1 MTVFDA
7 AIAQSSPPSPPFI
20 TRPRRSAVLVT
31 FKEPVRYSTAWA
43 IQQQFHA
50 ERLSGRRTDTLM
62 LLEHLPVYTAGRRT
76 KPTHLKSEDTS
87 SNDPA
92 VPIETV
98 SRGGSVTYHG
108 PGQLVAYPILALSA
122 HAPGAKAY
130 VHMLEEV
137 LIRTL
142 LRWDIPGHRVAKAP
156 GVWTHHQQGE
166 VKIASIGARIDRGIT
181 LHGFA
186 LNVSNDLRPF
196 SRIIPC
202 GLNGCRMTTMT
213 EIRQTAIP
221 VPSVAEQ
228 IAEVFSAVFQLEWTA
243 PSSSAMTTA
252 GIEAR
257 PPGAG
262 TKGTEEY
269 VFPA

>member
-1 MTVFDA
+1 MTVLDA
-7 AIAQSSPPSPPFI
+7 AIAQSPPPCSPFM
-20 TRPRRSAVLVT
+20 TRPRRSAVLIT
-31 FKEPVRYSTAWA
+31 FKEPVHYSAAWA
-43 IQQQFHA
+43 VQQQFHA
-50 ERLSGRRTDTLM
+50 ERLSGSRTDTLM

-76 KPTHLKSEDTS
+76 KPAHLKPEGTS
-87 SNDPA
+87 SDTPA

-108 PGQLVAYPILALSA
+108 PGQLVAYPILDLSE
-122 HAPGAKAY
+122 HASGARVY

-142 LRWDIPGHRVAKAP
+142 LRWDIPGYRVAKAP
-156 GVWTHHQQGE
+156 GVWTHHQQSE

-196 SRIIPC
+196 SRIVPC
-202 GLNGCRMTTMT
+202 GLNGCRMTSMT
-213 EIRQTAIP
+213 EISQRAIP
-221 VPSVAEQ
+221 VPFVAEHL
-228 IAEVFSAVFQLEWTA
+228 AEAFSAVFQLEWTVRS
-243 PSSSAMTTA
+243 PSAMTTA

-257 PPGAG
+257 TPIAEIRG
-262 TKGTEEY
+262 T
-269 VFPA
+269 